1 MTEIQDTNRRQ
12 FLRQGLMIASAVAL
26 APVAGAFAST
36 RIAMPETRSLSLKNL
51 HTGESVAVN
60 YVENGQYVPGA
71 LAKLNQVLRD
81 HRTGDVH
88 KIDPHLF
95 DIMVGIQRKL
105 GIEGQI
111 EIISGYRSPASN
123 AMLRGQSS
131 GVAKKSLHME
141 GMAIDMRMP
150 QARLACVRQAA
161 LDIKKGGVGYYPG
174 SNFVHVD
181 TGAVRQ
187 WVG

>member
-1 MTEIQDTNRRQ
+1 MTDTHDTSRRQ
-12 FLRQGLMIASAVAL
+12 FIRQGLMIASAVAL
-26 APVAGAFAST
+26 APVANAFAGA
-36 RIAMPETRSLSLKNL
+36 RILMPETRTLSLKNL

-71 LAKLNQVLRD
+71 LARLNQLLRD
-81 HRTGDVH
+81 HRTGEVH
-88 KIDPHLF
+88 IIVPHLF
-95 DIMVGIQRKL
+95 DVMVGIQRKL
-105 GIEGQI
+105 GIEGEI

-123 AMLRGQSS
+123 AMLGGQSS

-150 QARLACVRQAA
+150 QERLACVRQAA